1 MAGPVARYLE
11 DDHARIDATL
21 HRALDSSDRIEPEAY
36 AEFRAALL
44 RHISMEE
51 KILLPAAR
59 MANGGDPLPQVAR
72 LHLDHGALAALLVPT
87 PNKAIIDAIRAI
99 LDRHNVIEEGANG
112 VYEKC
117 ELLPGFNADAILKR
131 LQSAPPVAMA
141 PHADSPIAF
150 ESMRAAL
157 HRAGYSFDL

>member
-1 MAGPVARYLE
+1 MAGAIARCLE
-11 DDHARIDATL
+11 DDHRRLETL
-21 HRALDSSDRIEPEAY
+21 LKQASDHGEQIEPAAY
-36 AEFRAALL
+36 SQFRAGLL

-59 MANGGDPLPQVAR
+59 TANGGKPLPRVER

-87 PNKAIIDAIRAI
+87 PTRVIVEAIRAI
-99 LDRHNVIEEGANG
+99 LDRHNVIEEGPNG
-112 VYEKC
+112 VYEEC
-117 ELLPGFNADAILKR
+117 ERLPGFDTDAILKR

-150 ESMRAAL
+150 QSMRAAL
-157 HRAGYSFDL
+157 NRAGYLFDG

>member
-1 MAGPVARYLE
+1 MAGAVARYLE
-11 DDHARIDATL
+11 DDHTRIDTAL
-21 HRALDSSDRIEPEAY
+21 KRALDSDGHIEPEAY

-59 MANGGDPLPQVAR
+59 TANGGDPLPQVAR

-87 PNKAIIDAIRAI
+87 PTKAIVESIRTI
-99 LDRHNVIEEGANG
+99 LDRHNAIEEGTNG
-112 VYEKC
+112 VYEQC
-117 ELLPGFNADAILKR
+117 ELLQGFETDAIFKK
-131 LQSAPPVAMA
+131 LQSAPRVAMA

-150 ESMRAAL
+150 ESLRAAL

>member
-99 LDRHNVIEEGANG
+99 
-112 VYEKC
+112 
-117 ELLPGFNADAILKR
+117 
-131 LQSAPPVAMA
+131 
-141 PHADSPIAF
+141 
-150 ESMRAAL
+150 
-157 HRAGYSFDL
+157 